1 MTKTTLIND
10 IEQMNIT
17 DDLKQGLLEKLSS
30 YPNDELSQEEMLD
43 FDSFLA
49 ELQEEELETGMA
61 MEEMADSID
70 SYLNDLA
77 NAEEEASK
85 AMVKRMHDTL
95 EAMQI
100 YSNQ

>member
-1 MTKTTLIND
+1 MTKSTLINN
-10 IEQMNIT
+10 IEEMDIT
-17 DDLKQGLLEKLSS
+17 DDLKQGLLEKINS
-30 YPNDELSQEEMLD
+30 YPNDELSSEDMLN

-70 SYLNDLA
+70 SYLNELA
-77 NAEEEASK
+77 SAEEEATE
-85 AMVKRMHDTL
+85 ALVKKMHDTL